1 MTSSRI
7 RFAGMNPLLA
17 GLFKDDESES
27 SGGLGLFPGVR
38 IESESRGRGY
48 GLTMKPQQRDPQKV
62 TVEAPTLGKAKSML
76 GDVNITNTNTNTN
89 TNTLPEVEEPEMID
103 PGKAFADQYLQNFSK
118 YDQGEQGLFGG
129 KDVDFLRGKG
139 VADED
144 IRRIADERSTVQ
156 QLPAAVY
163 QRLGGVTPAEQST
176 SGGGSGKVGAQAY
189 AQNYT
194 SGKSGFDAGAAGIF
208 GGQDVDA
215 MRQKGYSD
223 NEIRATVN
231 AVRNTGQS
239 IPDAVFRRLGNF

>member
-1 MTSSRI
+1 MASSNRRFRI
-7 RFAGMNPLLA
+7 AGMNPLLA
-17 GLFKDDESES
+17 GLFEDDETENT
-27 SGGLGLFPGVR
+27 GGLGLFPGVR

-48 GLTMKPQQRDPQKV
+48 GLTMKPQQKDPQKV
-62 TVEAPTLGKAKSML
+62 TVQAPTMGEAQSML

-89 TNTLPEVEEPEMID
+89 TLGEVEEPKEID

-118 YDQGEQGLFGG
+118 YDVGQKNLFGG
-129 KDVDFLRGKG
+129 QDVDFLREKG
-139 VADED
+139 VSDDD

-176 SGGGSGKVGAQAY
+176 SSNKVGAQAY
-189 AQNYT
+189 AANYT
-194 SGKSGFDAGAAGIF
+194 QGKSGFDAGAAGIF

-223 NEIRATVN
+223 NEIKATVN
-231 AVRNTGQS
+231 AVRNSGQN

>member
-1 MTSSRI
+1 
-7 RFAGMNPLLA
+7 
-17 GLFKDDESES
+17 
-27 SGGLGLFPGVR
+27 
-38 IESESRGRGY
+38 
-48 GLTMKPQQRDPQKV
+48 
-62 TVEAPTLGKAKSML
+62 ML

-89 TNTLPEVEEPEMID
+89 TNTLPEVEEPKEID